1 MDIQGPDLT
10 QVPAPCQFFFYVQV
24 VQQGLGRANMDPA
37 DSRVAT
43 SPVTP
48 TTPGQAPSCVV
59 LVCGSSSS
67 YQTLDLGAGA
77 ASWRTREAGAWW
89 GG

>member
-1 MDIQGPDLT
+1 MGIQGPDLT
-10 QVPAPCQFFFYVQV
+10 QVPAPCQFLYVQV
-24 VQQGLGRANMDPA
+24 VQQGFGRANMDPA
-37 DSRVAT
+37 DSLVVT
-43 SPVTP
+43 SPFTP

-67 YQTLDLGAGA
+67 HQTLDLGAGA
-77 ASWRTREAGAWW
+77 VSWRTREAGAWW